1 MNSSA
6 KPPGIAVVIPACN
19 EADSIAKVLSD
30 IPKGLAAEIVVVNN
44 NSVDNTAGIT
54 REMGTVVVDESQQGY
69 GSACMKGVEYLKSQP
84 RKPDIIVFLDADY
97 SDYPQEMVALIE
109 PIFEQNFDLV
119 LGSRSA
125 DKMQKGAMPAQQILG
140 NRLATFL
147 IKTLYGVQFTDLGP
161 FRAVKFDKLLSL
173 DLKDRTYGYPI
184 EMQLKAVRQHM
195 RICEVPVSYRPRIGK
210 SKISGTI
217 KGTIMAGYK
226 ILSAILRYR

>member
-1 MNSSA
+1 LNRST
-6 KPPGIAVVIPACN
+6 KPPDIAVIIPACN
-19 EADSIAKVLSD
+19 EAASIAKVLSD

-44 NSVDNTAGIT
+44 NSIDDTARIA
-54 REMGTVVVDESQQGY
+54 REKGALVVDEPDQGY
-69 GSACMKGVEYLKSQP
+69 GSACMKGVEYLKSRP
-84 RKPDIIVFLDADY
+84 HKPDIVVFLDADY
-97 SDYPQEMVALIE
+97 SDYPEEMIALIE
-109 PIFEQNFDLV
+109 PVFEQNFDLV
-119 LGSRSA
+119 LGSRSRG
-125 DKMQKGAMPAQQILG
+125 KMQKGAMPAQQIVG

-173 DLKDRTYGYPI
+173 DLCDRTYGWPI
-184 EMQLKAVRQHM
+184 EMQLKAVRQHW

>member
-1 MNSSA
+1 MNRSVQ
-6 KPPGIAVVIPACN
+6 PPDIAVIIPACN
-19 EADSIAKVLSD
+19 EAASIAKVLSD

-44 NSVDNTAGIT
+44 NSSDDTALIA
-54 REMGTVVVDESQQGY
+54 REKGAIVVDEPRQGY
-69 GSACMKGVEYLKSQP
+69 GAACMRGVEYLQSRP
-84 RKPDIIVFLDADY
+84 GKPDIVVFLDADY
-97 SDYPQEMVALIE
+97 SDYPEEMIALIE
-109 PIFEQNFDLV
+109 PVFEQNFDLV
-119 LGSRSA
+119 LGSRSPG
-125 DKMQKGAMPAQQILG
+125 KMQKGAMPAQQIFG

-173 DLKDRTYGYPI
+173 DLCDRTYGWPI
-184 EMQLKAVRQHM
+184 EMQLKAVRQRW

-217 KGTIMAGYK
+217 RGTIMAGYK

>member
-1 MNSSA
+1 MNRSTRL
-6 KPPGIAVVIPACN
+6 PTIAVVIPACN
-19 EADSIAKVLSD
+19 EAASIAKVLSD

-44 NSVDNTAGIT
+44 NSVDDTAHIAE
-54 REMGTVVVDESQQGY
+54 EMGAIVVDEPRQGY
-69 GSACMKGVEYLKSQP
+69 GYACMKGVDFLKS
-84 RKPDIIVFLDADY
+84 RAHKPDIIVFLDADY
-97 SDYPQEMVALIE
+97 SDYPEEMTALIE
-109 PIFEQNFDLV
+109 PILEENFDLV
-119 LGSRSA
+119 LGSRSG

-140 NRLATFL
+140 NRLATSL

-173 DLKDRTYGYPI
+173 DLRDRTYGWPI
-184 EMQLKAVRQHM
+184 EMQLKAVRQYM
-195 RICEVPVSYRPRIGK
+195 RICEVPVSYRARIGK

>member
-1 MNSSA
+1 MNRSVQ
-6 KPPGIAVVIPACN
+6 PPDIAVIIPACN
-19 EADSIAKVLSD
+19 EAASIAKVLSD

-44 NSVDNTAGIT
+44 NSSDSTAPIA
-54 REMGTVVVDESQQGY
+54 REKGATVVDEPRQGY
-69 GSACMKGVEYLKSQP
+69 GAACMRGVEYLQSRP
-84 RKPDIIVFLDADY
+84 GKPDIVVFLDADY
-97 SDYPQEMVALIE
+97 SDYPEEMIALIE
-109 PIFEQNFDLV
+109 PVFEQNFDLV
-119 LGSRSA
+119 LGSRSPG
-125 DKMQKGAMPAQQILG
+125 KMQKGAMPVQQIFG

-173 DLKDRTYGYPI
+173 DLCDRTYGWPV
-184 EMQLKAVRQHM
+184 EMQLKAVRQRW

-217 KGTIMAGYK
+217 RGTIMAGYK

>member
-1 MNSSA
+1 M
-6 KPPGIAVVIPACN
+6 
-19 EADSIAKVLSD
+19 
-30 IPKGLAAEIVVVNN
+30 VNN
-44 NSVDNTAGIT
+44 NSSDDTAFVA
-54 REMGTVVVDESQQGY
+54 REKGAIVVDEPRQGY
-69 GSACMKGVEYLKSQP
+69 GAACMRGVEYLQSRP
-84 RKPDIIVFLDADY
+84 GKPDIVVFLDADY
-97 SDYPQEMVALIE
+97 SDYPEEMIALIE

-119 LGSRSA
+119 LGSRSPG
-125 DKMQKGAMPAQQILG
+125 KMQKGAMPVQQIFG

-173 DLKDRTYGYPI
+173 DLCDRTYGWPV
-184 EMQLKAVRQHM
+184 EMQLKAVRQRW

-217 KGTIMAGYK
+217 RGTIMAGYK